1 MSSRSNILSHTI
13 AGPRVGWRMKLR
25 AGVALIGIATAFGS
39 VGAMAEESIS
49 FPARSADLAP
59 DSYWTVAEFDEGC
72 CTLDINLRR
81 WNGSQWVG
89 GSGGAQTQDY
99 DWNVPLYAPANG
111 VVASCWRNFPD
122 DPASG
127 AALENE
133 DKIFTGGNHVV
144 IVTDGGNAIS
154 INHLKQGTIPAEL
167 CPSNAGSSQ
176 YPSTMDKD
184 PKKQWR
190 VAAYI
195 KPADRPRV
203 HEGQFIGRIGESGST
218 GGPHLHISMHKVV
231 APGNA
236 NTYTELAKDSSP
248 MDIRYGWAHPFD
260 KKKQATS
267 AGWFRLRGTDFSG
280 EPNYP
285 DCKPNCG
292 EKMLHASPYLRRA
305 DASAG
310 DIKGGDVLF
319 LSGNRAVTGTVASN
333 NGHLKLVTWDLVG
346 VDKIEREGEFEAGA
360 VKEVALAEVASDYV
374 LAAVRQSDDVLKM
387 IAFHVGPTGNLLRIA
402 DMSAGKIS
410 QLDMATFGGADRKAA
425 TAVRDEFGN
434 FKLIVW
440 DLAFETDGSAKIVR
454 LGEASAG
461 TVSALSVSRAS
472 PFNGVLTAVRDSEQ
486 NLTLIPWKVSTD
498 GKTITR
504 GEHATAGAVGTE
516 LSVASLAKG
525 AAVAMRDSDG
535 NLRIVTWSASSNGS
549 MGGRR
554 ETEIAGA
561 ISEVDLLTTP
571 HGGSNLTSVVRGS
584 EGELLLIGWAVDD
597 DGKNLRR
604 IGSSEAGAAS
614 KIAAAS
620 VSRSYV
626 GLDPRD
632 MILTAVRDSGG
643 NLKLVTWD
651 TNLVNP

>member
-1 MSSRSNILSHTI
+1 MSSRTNILCHSI

-25 AGVALIGIATAFGS
+25 AGVALICMATAFGS
-39 VGAMAEESIS
+39 AGAVAEESIS
-49 FPARSADLAP
+49 FPARSADLAAN
-59 DSYWTVAEFDEGC
+59 SYWTVTEFSEGC
-72 CTLDINLRR
+72 CTLDLNVQR
-81 WNGSQWVG
+81 WTGSQW
-89 GSGGAQTQDY
+89 SGGGAAQNDQNY

-111 VVASCWRNFPD
+111 AIASCWRNFPD
-122 DPASG
+122 DPKPGVDPA
-127 AALENE
+127 NN
-133 DKIFTGGNHVV
+133 DIFTGGNHVV
-144 IVTDGGNAIS
+144 IITDDGNAIS
-154 INHLKQGTIPAEL
+154 LNHFKAGSIPAAL
-167 CPSNAGSSQ
+167 CPPNAGNAQ
-176 YPSTMDKD
+176 YPSTMDKEGD
-184 PKKQWR
+184 WR

-203 HEGQFIGRIGESGST
+203 SEGQYLGRVGNSGNS
-218 GGPHLHISMHKVV
+218 GGPHLHLSMSRVV
-231 APGNA
+231 KADDGNGRPK
-236 NTYTELAKDSSP
+236 LAKESSP
-248 MDIRYGWAHPFD
+248 LNIRHAWAHPFD

-267 AGWFRLRGTDFSG
+267 AGWFRLRGTDFVG
-280 EPNYP
+280 DP
-285 DCKPNCG
+285 DCKCDN
-292 EKMLHASPYLRRA
+292 KMLHASPYLRRA
-305 DASAG
+305 DATAG

-346 VDKIEREGEFEAGA
+346 VDMIEREGEFEAGA

-374 LAAVRQSDDVLKM
+374 LVAVRQSDDILKM

-461 TVSALSVSRAS
+461 AVSALSVSRAS
-472 PFNGVLTAVRDSEQ
+472 PFNGVFTAVRDSEQ
-486 NLTLIPWKVSTD
+486 NLMLIPWKVSTD